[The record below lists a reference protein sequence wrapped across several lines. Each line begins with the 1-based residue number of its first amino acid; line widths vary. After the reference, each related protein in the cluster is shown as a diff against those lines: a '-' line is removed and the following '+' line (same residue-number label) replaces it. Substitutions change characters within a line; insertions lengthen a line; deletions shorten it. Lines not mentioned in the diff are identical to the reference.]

1 MFDFN
6 NAAVRKGTGS
16 LKWDLRPDV
25 LPMWVADMDFKTAPC
40 IIEAIE
46 KRVQQG
52 AFGYHILTN
61 DWYEA
66 YRNWWRSR
74 HHWEI
79 DAKWLIFATGIVP
92 AITCLVQRLSNVGD
106 KVLVM
111 TPVYDI
117 FFHSIENFGRHVL
130 ESKLTYSS
138 GRYSINWDDMERC
151 MADPLTTLMIL
162 CNPHNPA
169 GILWTK
175 DELSQIGILAKRY
188 GVTVISDEIHCDITR
203 PGSEYVPFASVSD
216 TCASLSVTCI
226 SPSKAFN
233 IAGINTAAVVVPN
246 RDVREIVKRGLNSCE
261 YAEPNAFAVAATV
274 AAFNSGG
281 QWLDELRTYVYDNI
295 NLAERFIHDRLK
307 DMIAVNGGATYLLWL
322 DCSAWTED
330 TTALA
335 ADLCKKDKLWLTA
348 GSQYRGNGARFL
360 RMNLACPESTVR
372 EGLKKLYDGM
382 RRQ

>member
-1 MFDFN
+1 M
-6 NAAVRKGTGS
+6 
-16 LKWDLRPDV
+16 
-25 LPMWVADMDFKTAPC
+25 
-40 IIEAIE
+40 
-46 KRVQQG
+46 
-52 AFGYHILTN
+52 
-61 DWYEA
+61 
-66 YRNWWRSR
+66 
-74 HHWEI
+74 
-79 DAKWLIFATGIVP
+79 
-92 AITCLVQRLSNVGD
+92 
-106 KVLVM
+106 
-111 TPVYDI
+111 
-117 FFHSIENFGRHVL
+117 
-130 ESKLTYSS
+130 
-138 GRYSINWDDMERC
+138 
-151 MADPLTTLMIL
+151 
-162 CNPHNPA
+162 
-169 GILWTK
+169 
-175 DELSQIGILAKRY
+175 
-188 GVTVISDEIHCDITR
+188 
-203 PGSEYVPFASVSD
+203 
-216 TCASLSVTCI
+216 
-226 SPSKAFN
+226 
-233 IAGINTAAVVVPN
+233 
-246 RDVREIVKRGLNSCE
+246 REIVKRGLNSCE

>member
-1 MFDFN
+1 M
-6 NAAVRKGTGS
+6 
-16 LKWDLRPDV
+16 
-25 LPMWVADMDFKTAPC
+25 
-40 IIEAIE
+40 
-46 KRVQQG
+46 
-52 AFGYHILTN
+52 
-61 DWYEA
+61 
-66 YRNWWRSR
+66 
-74 HHWEI
+74 
-79 DAKWLIFATGIVP
+79 
-92 AITCLVQRLSNVGD
+92 
-106 KVLVM
+106 
-111 TPVYDI
+111 
-117 FFHSIENFGRHVL
+117 L

-246 RDVREIVKRGLNSCE
+246 RDLREIVKRGLNSCE
-261 YAEPNAFAVAATV
+261 YAEPNAFAVAVTV